1 MSTANVGSA
10 PLSMNTI
17 VLSSSL
23 FENDAMQS
31 SAVRVS
37 ISATDSSGTTD
48 GTRRLTGVSAS
59 TSVKIVLQND
69 NSSPV
74 STDVEVAE
82 THQISCKKGQKSSL
96 NATCPKTSHPLQ
108 LFCNGSSTGV
118 LQATCPTLRA
128 VSTCQTLDASK
139 FSCQVLAFTKTN
151 TTCVCTLSDM
161 SADAAVDVASMLAFV
176 SDSVMNK
183 WNSAASLNA
192 SNVGH
197 NWRVLVTMGSF
208 LLFTMLMLIGASW
221 KDRLSMRVESEGH
234 KEKAH
239 EKKLHSVFPAEQVY
253 SKQSM
258 LEMKD
263 LDATELIE
271 ASMPKAVG
279 KDAFLDRFIRELK
292 IFHRWFGV
300 IFHYSPLTSRVVRS
314 TVLITHV
321 IIVSFLQSV
330 LYDLTQADDGSCSA
344 LVRPDTCL
352 AAPSVYNSATTK
364 CVWNLD
370 TSTCRFR
377 TPDSDV
383 MAVVFIAVISS
394 IFSAP
399 LTVIM
404 NYLTMNVLAA
414 PTLASSSELTGP
426 NSRGRLLMSS
436 RDAVADE
443 STVVSGN
450 RKNQIRR
457 RWGVKALNSR
467 EAWNLAS
474 ALTGESCLL
483 GTSLEEDM
491 TNMTAEMKRYRDT
504 LSNEQLREF
513 DDSWGLNDTGSG

>member
-1 MSTANVGSA
+1 
-10 PLSMNTI
+10 
-17 VLSSSL
+17 
-23 FENDAMQS
+23 
-31 SAVRVS
+31 
-37 ISATDSSGTTD
+37 
-48 GTRRLTGVSAS
+48 
-59 TSVKIVLQND
+59 
-69 NSSPV
+69 
-74 STDVEVAE
+74 
-82 THQISCKKGQKSSL
+82 
-96 NATCPKTSHPLQ
+96 
-108 LFCNGSSTGV
+108 
-118 LQATCPTLRA
+118 
-128 VSTCQTLDASK
+128 VSTCQTLDESK

-151 TTCVCTLSDM
+151 TTCVCTLSDT

-176 SDSVMNK
+176 SDGVMNK
-183 WNSAASLNA
+183 WNSAASLDA
-192 SNVGH
+192 SNVGR

-221 KDRLSMRVESEGH
+221 GDRLSMKIESEEH

-239 EKKLHSVFPAEQVY
+239 EKKLHSIFPAEQVY

-258 LEMKD
+258 IEMND
-263 LDATELIE
+263 FDATHLIE
-271 ASMPKAVG
+271 ASLPKAVG

-414 PTLASSSELTGP
+414 PTLVSSPDSAGSY
-426 NSRGRLLMSS
+426 SRGRLLMGS
-436 RDAVADE
+436 RAVADE
-443 STVVSGN
+443 SIITSATH
-450 RKNQIRR
+450 NQEIRR